1 MTCYTKGLSPVGVEP
16 TTLGLLDP
24 RSNQLS
30 YGDLLQL
37 WSTPQ
42 YKIPKYQTIA
52 DKSKSAKTLG
62 KLTAC
67 RLVVKR
73 QGMMSVL
80 IYITRGRAISS

>member
-1 MTCYTKGLSPVGVEP
+1 
-16 TTLGLLDP
+16 
-24 RSNQLS
+24 
-30 YGDLLQL
+30 LLQL

>member
-1 MTCYTKGLSPVGVEP
+1 
-16 TTLGLLDP
+16 
-24 RSNQLS
+24 
-30 YGDLLQL
+30 LLQL

-42 YKIPKYQTIA
+42 HKNSKDQTIA

-67 RLVVKR
+67 CLVVKR

-80 IYITRGRAISS
+80 TYITRGRAISS